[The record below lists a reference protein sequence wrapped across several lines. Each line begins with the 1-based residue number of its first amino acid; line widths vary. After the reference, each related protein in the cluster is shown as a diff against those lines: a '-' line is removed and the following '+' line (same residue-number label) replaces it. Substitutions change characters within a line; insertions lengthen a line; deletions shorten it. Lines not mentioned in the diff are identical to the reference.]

1 MGIKIIG
8 YLSAIETAENV
19 MRISG
24 SSALRT
30 KFAASVMNVME
41 QLQLDGLYFQ
51 WSAPGCPRVKD
62 H

>member
-8 YLSAIETAENV
+8 SYGVWETAENV

-24 SSALRT
+24 TADLRT
-30 KFAASVMNVME
+30 KFSASVMDVME

-51 WSAPGCPRVKD
+51 WIYPGCPRVLP
-62 H
+62 